1 MKLIDLLEA
10 CTDNTHV
17 RILNL
22 EGQEVTEYDGKDSID
37 PQYHDREVRSVRTD
51 LSTEHLMYG
60 TYLCAWLVITI
71 T

>member
-1 MKLIDLLEA
+1 MKLINLLEV

-22 EGQEVTEYDGKDSID
+22 EGQEVAKYDSKDDID
-37 PQYHDREVRSVRTD
+37 PQYNDHEIKSVRTD
-51 LSTEHLMYG
+51 LSTECLKYG